1 MVAGSSVELGSC
13 GVFILCLFFILMAG
27 SLGAVR
33 SSAAALALA
42 DVSLLSD
49 SADATAISPIAD
61 VAGIAFTYISPF
73 STPGIHLC
81 GLHQSFKVG
90 EFKFGAGTG
99 YLNHEDYTA
108 HNPYLNA
115 AWLKSGIALGASL
128 HLDYDSVG
136 DDGEYRFGGD
146 IAMGYSYKDYKAE
159 ARYLDISGEEAEIGV
174 FLAKEINEAVSLGGG
189 YVHPREEKGSLRVAM
204 AYKLHPNLD
213 IYGSWMHDPASFGGG
228 VRLSHDKLRLIY
240 SMRTHTEL
248 RPSHGLS
255 LEYGW

>member
-1 MVAGSSVELGSC
+1 MELGSC

-61 VAGIAFTYISPF
+61 VAGIAFSYISPF

-115 AWLKSGIALGASL
+115 AWLKSGFALGASL

-146 IAMGYSYKDYKAE
+146 IAMGYSYKDYRAE
-159 ARYLDISGEEAEIGV
+159 ARCLDIGGEEAEMGV

-189 YVHPREEKGSLRVAM
+189 YVHPKAEKGSMRVAM
-204 AYKLHPNLD
+204 TYKLHENLD
-213 IYGSWMHDPASFGGG
+213 IYGSWMHYPASFGGG